1 MKLKNEFSDK
11 LRVFECEYKYELEE
25 KLNYKKAYSM
35 LNKISD
41 TRVCGRLYFDSVYHG
56 IIKEKFGEDITFD
69 QYCHNIDLIQIMRS
83 FTLVMFAAQFLDAV
97 DANPGFTET
106 QYIAAYKAA
115 NGFDKK
121 AARA

>member
-1 MKLKNEFSDK
+1 MKLKNEFSYK
-11 LRVFECEYKYELEE
+11 LRVFEYEYKYELEE
-25 KLNYKKAYSM
+25 KLNYKKAYNM

>member
-1 MKLKNEFSDK
+1 MELKNEFSDK
-11 LRVFECEYKYELEE
+11 LRVFESEYKYELEE
-25 KLNYKKAYSM
+25 KLNYKKAYDM

-41 TRVCGRLYFDSVYHG
+41 TRVCGRLYFDSVYHD

>member
-1 MKLKNEFSDK
+1 MELKNEFSDK
-11 LRVFECEYKYELEE
+11 LRVFESEYKYELEE
-25 KLNYKKAYSM
+25 KLNYKKAYNM

-41 TRVCGRLYFDSVYHG
+41 TRVCGRLYFDSVYHD

>member
-11 LRVFECEYKYELEE
+11 LRVFECEYKYELE
-25 KLNYKKAYSM
+25 KLNCKKAYNM

-121 AARA
+121 AAHA

>member
-1 MKLKNEFSDK
+1 MQLKNEFSDK
-11 LRVFECEYKYELEE
+11 LRVFESEYKYELEE
-25 KLNYKKAYSM
+25 KLNYKKAYNM

-41 TRVCGRLYFDSVYHG
+41 TRVCGRLYFDSVYHD

>member
-11 LRVFECEYKYELEE
+11 LRVFEAEYKYELEE
-25 KLNYKKAYSM
+25 KLNYKKAYNM

-41 TRVCGRLYFDSVYHG
+41 TRVCGKFYFDSVYHG

-69 QYCHNIDLIQIMRS
+69 QYCHNIDLIQMMRS

-106 QYIAAYKAA
+106 QYIAAYHCGLQSCK
-115 NGFDKK
+115 
-121 AARA
+121 RVL

>member
-1 MKLKNEFSDK
+1 MELKNEFSDK
-11 LRVFECEYKYELEE
+11 LRVFEYEYKYELEE
-25 KLNYKKAYSM
+25 KLNYKKAYNM

-41 TRVCGRLYFDSVYHG
+41 TRVCGRSYFDSVYHG

>member
-1 MKLKNEFSDK
+1 MELKNEFSDK
-11 LRVFECEYKYELEE
+11 LRVFESEYKYELEE
-25 KLNYKKAYSM
+25 KLNYKKAYNM

-41 TRVCGRLYFDSVYHG
+41 TRVCGRLYFDSVYHD

-106 QYIAAYKAA
+106 QYIAAYHCGLQSCK
-115 NGFDKK
+115 
-121 AARA
+121 RV

>member
-11 LRVFECEYKYELEE
+11 LRVFEAEYKYELEE
-25 KLNYKKAYSM
+25 KLNYKKAYNM

-121 AARA
+121 AAHA

>member
-11 LRVFECEYKYELEE
+11 LRVFESEYKYELEE
-25 KLNYKKAYSM
+25 KLNYKKAYNM

-41 TRVCGRLYFDSVYHG
+41 TRVCGRLYFDSVYHD

>member
-1 MKLKNEFSDK
+1 MELKNEFSDK
-11 LRVFECEYKYELEE
+11 LRVFESEYKYELEE
-25 KLNYKKAYSM
+25 KLNYKKAYNM